1 MKIAVSYLKS
11 KYDVK
16 KTIELINKSN
26 ADYIHVDL
34 MDGIFVKNNN
44 LQIEETIENL
54 KNHIKP
60 LNIHLMVEKPIPII
74 EKLSV
79 LKSETIVIHFEIP
92 NFLDSLIKLDELK
105 IKKGLAINPDTDVLK
120 LRPFL
125 EQIDE
130 VLIMSV
136 YPGKGGQT
144 FIKETLNKL
153 KWLKKYKDE
162 NGLNFNIA
170 VDGGINDETV
180 FLIRDYVDI
189 VISGSFICMHDDYN
203 KQIKLL
209 AR

>member
-11 KYDVK
+11 KFEEK
-16 KTIELINKSN
+16 KTIELIDKSN

-44 LQIEETIENL
+44 LNLEKTIEIL
-54 KNHIKP
+54 KNHLKP
-60 LNIHLMVEKPIPII
+60 LNVHLMVEKPISII

-79 LKSETIVIHFEIP
+79 LKPETVTVHFEIP
-92 NFLDSLIKLDELK
+92 DFLDSLIKLDELG

-144 FIKETLNKL
+144 FIKETLSKL
-153 KWLKKYKDE
+153 KWLKKYKEE
-162 NGLNFNIA
+162 NNLTFNIA

-180 FLIRDYVDI
+180 FLIRDYVDV
-189 VISGSFICMHDDYN
+189 VISGSFVCMNDDYN
-203 KQIKLL
+203 RQIKLL